1 MGGAHTFLLIHLTR
15 GAPPPIVPSLSLV
28 SHDSLGLRATDDA
41 SFTIPLGGL
50 IGAGHDY
57 YERARRHL

>member
-1 MGGAHTFLLIHLTR
+1 
-15 GAPPPIVPSLSLV
+15 
-28 SHDSLGLRATDDA
+28 LGLRATDDA